1 MRKIWC
7 PNHDT
12 GGVFSRFHTKSG
24 SVLIHVIILL
34 IVNEAYHCD
43 RSWLFHVI
51 LYSETR
57 ISRSLLMVMLSLL
70 SVPMA
75 GLLSSECVLSV
86 NCLWL
91 YWESTSLQQKNVAR
105 IFFIFMQFKEAGF
118 PVEQLISVILEA
130 FLFLWLQWWLPRG
143 AWIAILSM
151 FVGR

>member
-1 MRKIWC
+1 MKRI
-7 PNHDT
+7 
-12 GGVFSRFHTKSG
+12 
-24 SVLIHVIILL
+24 IVI
-34 IVNEAYHCD
+34 
-43 RSWLFHVI
+43 SWLFHVI

-75 GLLSSECVLSV
+75 GLLSSESVLSV
-86 NCLWL
+86 NCDFIENPQV
-91 YWESTSLQQKNVAR
+91 YNRR

-143 AWIAILSM
+143 ARIAILSM